1 MANKPTFHVSEA
13 TRESIF
19 LRVGLCGPSGS
30 GKTKTGLILAT
41 RMIEQMGLGPLFV
54 IDSEN
59 RSALRYARSPR
70 SGEGFRFKHL
80 PMPEDDYSPQTYMAA
95 MDHCEQQGAGVVL
108 IDSLTHAWTGINGTL
123 EQVDTLT
130 EKSRSKNAFGEGWR
144 HMTPI
149 QNKLIQHI
157 NGLGAHVI
165 FTTRAKVEW
174 SLEKNDRGKVEPVKI
189 GHAPVQREGLD
200 YEPDLWMDMTV
211 PKNIGVIGKSRID
224 KIAIGESFL
233 KPGVEFADIIIDWL
247 KDAEPAK
254 EARGYGEAL
263 SLLVTAGLTGAAS
276 KDKETWK
283 RAESEFGR
291 WCQSHGVAE
300 QRFLDGV
307 KEASRRV
314 KERMAAGAT
323 APAAPPSDPAPA
335 RPASS
340 PASTVDADEERR
352 RRIDLGME

>member
-1 MANKPTFHVSEA
+1 MAPKHTFQASEA
-13 TRESIF
+13 TRESIL

-41 RMIEQMGLGPLFV
+41 RMVEVMSLGPVFV

-70 SGEGFRFKHL
+70 TGEGFRFKHV
-80 PMPEDDYSPQTYMAA
+80 PMPEDDYSPQTYMDA
-95 MDHCEQQGAGVVL
+95 MDYCEKNGAGVVL
-108 IDSLTHAWTGINGTL
+108 IDSLSHAWTGINGTL
-123 EQVDTLT
+123 EQVDTVT
-130 EKSRSKNAFGEGWR
+130 EKSRSKNAFSEGWR
-144 HMTPI
+144 TMTPI

-157 NGLGAHVI
+157 NGLGSHVI

-174 SLEKNDRGKVEPVKI
+174 SMEKNDRGKVEPVKV
-189 GHAPVQREGLD
+189 GLAPVQREGLD

-211 PKNIGVIGKSRID
+211 PKNIGIVGKTRID
-224 KIAIGESFL
+224 KIVMGESFV
-233 KPGVEFADIIIDWL
+233 KPGIDFADILIEWL

-254 EARGYGEAL
+254 EARGFGEAL
-263 SLLVTAGLTGAAS
+263 SLLVTAGLAGAVS

-283 RAESEFGR
+283 RAEIEFGR
-291 WCQSHGVAE
+291 WCQSHGVSE

-314 KERMAAGAT
+314 KERMAAGGVLPT
-323 APAAPPSDPAPA
+323 APGSDPAPA
-335 RPASS
+335 QAQPAADIS
-340 PASTVDADEERR
+340 DEERR
-352 RRIDLGME
+352 RRIDLGLE